1 MDSLKE
7 KDLSL
12 ENETELSLL
21 RDISRRLELME
32 KREKRRRVKNWIL
45 AILIVAALAALAIVF
60 TPKVQAF
67 MQQYEAVTA
76 KVQEV
81 SEVLESLNVEKIQQA
96 ADFIGSVDYN
106 KLMEFSAVLDSL
118 ETEKLKEQ
126 LESVTDMLDKLGE
139 LDMEKLVDGINTIT
153 EKIQPLLS
161 FFKR

>member
-45 AILIVAALAALAIVF
+45 AILIIAALAALAIVF

-106 KLMEFSAVLDSL
+106 KLIEFSAVLDSL
-118 ETEKLKEQ
+118 EAEKLKEQ
-126 LESVTDMLDKLGE
+126 LESVTAMLDKLGE